1 MHAIAM
7 TTVVR
12 ECPAV
17 AVSMSYCMPVVLTY
31 CVCMLSDLH
40 IHAHG
45 RVAPVTATMQ

>member
-12 ECPAV
+12 DCPAV
-17 AVSMSYCMPVVLTY
+17 AVSMSYGMPVVLTY
-31 CVCMLSDLH
+31 FVVMLSDLH

-45 RVAPVTATMQ
+45 RAATIHAVI